1 MKRCMP
7 CEKGHVVV
15 DDERHALA
23 DKWYYHEHEVELR
36 DAEWRY
42 EFRLEGEM
50 ERSVGLVGN
59 LEGWFER
66 LWGV

>member
-1 MKRCMP
+1 M
-7 CEKGHVVV
+7 V